1 MYHILLYTNLM
12 LVISLIYFYLYSIK
26 NWIETTLAVL
36 LVATIITS
44 QCFWRNPLRGTSLHK
59 IDAIVAKICIFSFII
74 YTLFIK
80 HWLNYTSLIYSI
92 LLVYIGL
99 AAWFSNH
106 YSKIQWCSPEHIK
119 SHAFLH
125 YFCFIATFFA
135 YID

>member
-1 MYHILLYTNLM
+1 MYHILLYTNFM
-12 LVISLIYFYLYSIK
+12 LIISLIYFYLYSNK
-26 NWIETTLAVL
+26 NCIETALAVL

-44 QCFWRNPLRGTSLHK
+44 QCFWRNPLRGTSLYK

>member
-1 MYHILLYTNLM
+1 MYRILLYTNLM
-12 LVISLIYFYLYSIK
+12 LIIPLIYFYFYSNK
-26 NWIETTLAVL
+26 NSMETTLASL
-36 LVATIITS
+36 LVAVIATS
-44 QCFWRNPLRGTSLHK
+44 QYFWRNPIRETSLHVT
-59 IDAIVAKICIFSFII
+59 DAVVAKICIFSFII

-80 HWLNYTSLIYSI
+80 HGLNYTSLIYSI
-92 LLVYIGL
+92 LLIYIGL

-135 YID
+135 FVD